1 MTLFGIQALVLFY
14 WHLVLI
20 LCYMYSTAP
29 NLMLY
34 RPCGLYCL
42 ENRKINIAWGGEGRN
57 VLKMLE
63 NRILLPSVSTLL
75 SPIIEDQTRETDG
88 KSVETQV

>member
-1 MTLFGIQALVLFY
+1 
-14 WHLVLI
+14 
-20 LCYMYSTAP
+20 MYPPAP

-34 RPCGLYCL
+34 GPCGLYCL
-42 ENRKINIAWGGEGRN
+42 ENRKINIAWGEGRN
-57 VLKMLE
+57 VLKVLE

-75 SPIIEDQTRETDG
+75 SPIIEDQTWETDG